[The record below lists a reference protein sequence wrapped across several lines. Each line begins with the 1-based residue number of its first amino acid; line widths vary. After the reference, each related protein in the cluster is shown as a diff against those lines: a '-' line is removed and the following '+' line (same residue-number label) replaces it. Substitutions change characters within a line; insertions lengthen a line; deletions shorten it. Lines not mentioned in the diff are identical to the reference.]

1 MPLETRR
8 FAKTALVFLFLTF
21 AIGTALTFLRG
32 AGITVPAIIGVEHA
46 HLGTVGFLVNIV
58 IGIALWM
65 LPLDRE
71 RFPQTQ
77 GRYPTV
83 APALCWWMLNGG
95 LVVRVIAE
103 PWQQLANPSSLSL
116 SVLLDAAAV
125 AQLAAIAIFAG
136 IAWHRIRPA
145 IPGRAGTRA

>member
-21 AIGTALTFLRG
+21 AVGAALTFARG
-32 AGITVPAIIGVEHA
+32 AGIAVPAIIGVEHA

-77 GRYPTV
+77 GRYPV
-83 APALCWWMLNGG
+83 AAPALCWWMLNGG

-103 PWQQLANPSSLSL
+103 PLQQLASAPSVALSA
-116 SVLLDAAAV
+116 LLDASAV

>member
-21 AIGTALTFLRG
+21 AVGTLLTFARG

-77 GRYPTV
+77 GRYPV
-83 APALCWWMLNGG
+83 AAPALCWWMLNGG

-103 PWQQLANPSSLSL
+103 PLQQLASAPSVALSA
-116 SVLLDAAAV
+116 LLDAAAV

>member
-21 AIGTALTFLRG
+21 AAGTVLTFVRG
-32 AGITVPAIIGVEHA
+32 AGIAVPAIIGVEHA
-46 HLGTVGFLVNIV
+46 HLGSVGFLVNIV

-71 RFPQTQ
+71 RFPHTQ
-77 GRYPTV
+77 GRYPLA

-95 LVVRVIAE
+95 LVIRVVVE
-103 PWQQLANPSSLSL
+103 PWQQLTNPSSAALSA
-116 SVLLDAAAV
+116 LLDAAALS
-125 AQLAAIAIFAG
+125 QLAAIAIFAG

>member
-21 AIGTALTFLRG
+21 AAGTVLTFVRG
-32 AGITVPAIIGVEHA
+32 AGIAVPPIIGIEHA
-46 HLGTVGFLVNIV
+46 HLGSVGFLVNIV

-71 RFPQTQ
+71 RFPKTQ
-77 GRYPTV
+77 GRYPAA
-83 APALCWWMLNGG
+83 APLACWWLLNGG
-95 LVVRVIAE
+95 LVVRVIVE
-103 PWQQLANPSSLSL
+103 PWQQLRDPSSLAL
-116 SVLLDAAAV
+116 SVALDAAAL
-125 AQLAAIAIFAG
+125 AQLAAIAVFAS

-145 IPGRAGTRA
+145 IAGRAGTRA

>member
-21 AIGTALTFLRG
+21 AIGTALTFVRG

-71 RFPQTQ
+71 RFPKTQ
-77 GRYPTV
+77 GRYPIA

-103 PWQQLANPSSLSL
+103 PWQQLANPTSAGL
-116 SVLLDAAAV
+116 SVLLDAAAI

-136 IAWHRIRPA
+136 VAWHRIRPA

>member
-21 AIGTALTFLRG
+21 AAGTALTFAHG
-32 AGITVPAIIGVEHA
+32 AGIAVPAIIGVEHA

-77 GRYPTV
+77 GRYPIV

-95 LVVRVIAE
+95 LVVRLIAE
-103 PWQQLANPSSLSL
+103 PLQQLQFPSSVGLSG
-116 SVLLDAAAV
+116 LLDAAAV
-125 AQLAAIAIFAG
+125 AQLVAIAIFAG

-145 IPGRAGTRA
+145 IAGRAGTRA